1 VIVPVVVVTLSGTN
15 PDVQR
20 DLDAANEIYGR
31 EAGVFFEIAARLEVD
46 APDLNTLSQEDCNGV
61 GHVVSDEEDRLFS
74 LGRNLGADLVAYYI
88 GASSFGA
95 SILGCAAHPVGRRG
109 FWVVANSSF
118 DFVFAHEATHV
129 IGDNNHELDD
139 TTNLMFPAANRITDL
154 PPDLNLAQVRRI
166 LDDPALLSV
175 ESIVLNL

>member
-1 VIVPVVVVTLSGTN
+1 VIIPVVVVTLSGTN
-15 PDVQR
+15 PQVER

-31 EAGVFFEIAARLEVD
+31 ELGVFFEIAARIEVN

-61 GHVVSDEEDRLFS
+61 GHVVSDEEDQLFS

-88 GASSFGA
+88 AGSSFG
-95 SILGCAAHPVGRRG
+95 SSVLGCAAHPVDRRG
-109 FWVVANSSF
+109 FWVLASSTL
-118 DFVFAHEATHV
+118 DFIFAHEAGHV
-129 IGDNNHELDD
+129 IGNNNHVTDD
-139 TTNLMFPAANRITDL
+139 TTNLMFPFANAITDL
-154 PPDLNLAQVRRI
+154 PPDLNLDQVRRI